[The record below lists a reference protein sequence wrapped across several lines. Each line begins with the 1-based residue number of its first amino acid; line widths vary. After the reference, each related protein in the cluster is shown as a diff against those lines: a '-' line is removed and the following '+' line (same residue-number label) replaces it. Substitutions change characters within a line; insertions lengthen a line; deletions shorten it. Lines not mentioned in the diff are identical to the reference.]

1 MSWLFGKKKE
11 VKKQQV
17 NPQEAIKNISEQID
31 SIDAREKL
39 LEKKMG
45 NLTQEALQ
53 LNKAKNKRGA
63 ILALKKKKMLEGE
76 FNKISGMKLML
87 EQQRVQI
94 EATINDADIFTALK
108 KGNEAITAVGKEINI
123 ENFEDLREDL
133 QEQQQNAEEIGNFF
147 GDIAKDGE
155 DELLEELEQLE
166 SENVDDQLAGADVPL
181 DPIGS
186 TAPSSKVAV
195 PTKANAVEDDSK
207 LLEDLMA

>member
-11 VKKQQV
+11 VKKQQP
-17 NPQEAIKNISEQID
+17 NPQDAIKNINEQIE

-39 LEKKMG
+39 LEKKMA

-63 ILALKKKKMLEGE
+63 ILALKKKKMFEGE
-76 FNKISGMKLML
+76 YNKISGMKLML
-87 EQQRVQI
+87 EQQKVQI

-108 KGNEAITAVGKEINI
+108 KGNEAINAVSQQVNI
-123 ENFEDLREDL
+123 DSFQDLKDDL
-133 QEQQQNAEEIGNFF
+133 EEQQANAEEIGNFF
-147 GDIAKDGE
+147 GELAKDGE

-166 SENVDDQLAGADVPL
+166 SDNVEAQLQDVGVPSG
-181 DPIGS
+181 PIGS
-186 TAPSSKVAV
+186 AVPQATAPSTVHAQS
-195 PTKANAVEDDSK
+195 VENDSK

>member
-11 VKKQQV
+11 VKKQQA
-17 NPQEAIKNISEQID
+17 NPQDAIKNINEQIE

-39 LEKKMG
+39 LEKKMS

-63 ILALKKKKMLEGE
+63 ILALKKKKMFEGE

-87 EQQRVQI
+87 EQQKVQI

-108 KGNEAITAVGKEINI
+108 KGNDAINAVGKQVNI
-123 ENFEDLREDL
+123 DSFQDLKEDLE
-133 QEQQQNAEEIGNFF
+133 EQQANADEIGNFF
-147 GDIAKDGE
+147 GDMAKEGE

-166 SENVDDQLAGADVPL
+166 SENVDEQLQGANVPV
-181 DPIGS
+181 DSIGS
-186 TAPSSKVAV
+186 SVPSSKVSV
-195 PTKANAVEDDSK
+195 PTKANSVEDDSK